1 MSGRPES
8 QGADESVAGAEPAA
22 APNADPVEE
31 AAAAAAEPRRA
42 GLGRV
47 VEAGLHGE
55 SVSARGLLEAI
66 GGWRGIA
73 ETLLPASVYLGVYV
87 FTRDA
92 RISAIAPL
100 VLAGAAFASRLIR
113 REPMQAALSGL
124 IGVVVCVAVTLV
136 TGRGEDYFLP
146 GFWINGA
153 WIAAHTISLL
163 VGWPLIGLLLGFLRG
178 SLTEWRRVPLLRR
191 AARLCTLLW
200 IAVFAARLLVQL
212 PLYFA
217 AQAGDTAATDA
228 LGLARLLMGVPL
240 FALAAI
246 LTWLVLSRVSAALDA
261 RPERTPSSDDPAS
274 ESVENTGRDAASE

>member
-1 MSGRPES
+1 MSVHPDPEEDRGPAAETEP
-8 QGADESVAGAEPAA
+8 GADPEAEPA
-22 APNADPVEE
+22 
-31 AAAAAAEPRRA
+31 RRSA

-55 SVSARGLLEAI
+55 AVSARGLLEAI

-73 ETLLPASVYLGVYV
+73 ETLLPATVYLTLYV
-87 FTRDA
+87 LTRDA
-92 RISAIAPL
+92 RVSAIAPL
-100 VLAGAAFASRLIR
+100 VLAALAFGWRLIR

-124 IGVVVCVAVTLV
+124 LGVIICVGVTMF
-136 TGRGEDYFLP
+136 TGRGEDYYLP
-146 GFWINGA
+146 GFWINAA

-178 SLTEWRRVPLLRR
+178 SLTEWRRVPMLRR
-191 AARLCTLLW
+191 AAQLCTLLW
-200 IAVFAARLLVQL
+200 IAAFAARLIVQL

-217 AQAGDTAATDA
+217 AQGGDTAATDA

-246 LTWLVLSRVSAALDA
+246 LTWLVLSRVSASLDGA
-261 RPERTPSSDDPAS
+261 RGAEPSSDDSSAG
-274 ESVENTGRDAASE
+274 SVENTGQDAPSE

>member
-1 MSGRPES
+1 MTERPELQS
-8 QGADESVAGAEPAA
+8 EAEPQDRSEA
-22 APNADPVEE
+22 AP
-31 AAAAAAEPRRA
+31 RA

-55 SVSARGLLEAI
+55 GVSARGVLEAI

-73 ETLLPASVYLGVYV
+73 ETLLPATVYLTIFV

-92 RISAIAPL
+92 RVSAIAPL
-100 VLAGAAFASRLIR
+100 ALALAAFGWRLFR

-124 IGVVVCVAVTLV
+124 LGVAICVGVTLF
-136 TGRGEDYFLP
+136 TGRGEDYYLP

-178 SLTEWRRVPLLRR
+178 SLTEWRRDPTLRR
-191 AARLCTLLW
+191 AARWCTLFW
-200 IAVFAARLLVQL
+200 IAAFASRLIVQL

-217 AQAGDTAATDA
+217 AQNGDAAATDA

-246 LTWLVLSRVSAALDA
+246 LTWLVLSRVSGGVDGRDDQAS
-261 RPERTPSSDDPAS
+261 SSDDSGPGSVAS
-274 ESVENTGRDAASE
+274 TGDNTPST

>member
-1 MSGRPES
+1 MNDRPEHAEQPEQS
-8 QGADESVAGAEPAA
+8 EPVQQPDQAQQSEPATG
-22 APNADPVEE
+22 PEG
-31 AAAAAAEPRRA
+31 RRSA

-55 SVSARGLLEAI
+55 AVSARGLLEAI

-73 ETLLPASVYLGVYV
+73 ETLVPATVYLTLFV

-100 VLAGAAFASRLIR
+100 VLAALAFAWRLIR

-124 IGVVVCVAVTLV
+124 LGVVICVGVTLF
-136 TGRGEDYFLP
+136 TGRGEDYYLP

-163 VGWPLIGLLLGFLRG
+163 VGWPLIGLLLGFMRG
-178 SLTEWRRVPLLRR
+178 SLTEWRKEPLLRR
-191 AARLCTLLW
+191 AARLCTLFW
-200 IAVFAARLLVQL
+200 IAAFSARLIVQL

-246 LTWLVLSRVSAALDA
+246 LTWLVLSRVSAGFDA
-261 RPERTPSSDDPAS
+261 ARGPAASSDDS
-274 ESVENTGRDAASE
+274 GTGSLENTGQDTSSE

>member
-1 MSGRPES
+1 MSGER
-8 QGADESVAGAEPAA
+8 
-22 APNADPVEE
+22 
-31 AAAAAAEPRRA
+31 RRA

-55 SVSARGLLEAI
+55 SVSARGLLQAI

-73 ETLLPASVYLGVYV
+73 ETLLPATVYLAVFV

-100 VLAGAAFASRLIR
+100 ALAGLSFAWRLIR
-113 REPMQAALSGL
+113 REPVQAALAGL
-124 IGVVVCVAVTLV
+124 LGVVVCVGVTLF
-136 TGRGEDYFLP
+136 TGRGEDYYLP
-146 GFWINGA
+146 GFWINAA
-153 WIAAHTISLL
+153 WIVAHTVSLL

-178 SLTEWRRVPLLRR
+178 SLTEWRRVPVLRR
-191 AARLCTLLW
+191 AATVCTLFW
-200 IAVFAARLLVQL
+200 IAAFAARLLVQL

-217 AQAGDTAATDA
+217 AQNGDTAATDA

-246 LTWLVLSRVSAALDA
+246 LTWLVLSRVSAALD
-261 RPERTPSSDDPAS
+261 RPVEADASSDDS
-274 ESVENTGRDAASE
+274 NHGSVENTGRNGSSA

>member
-1 MSGRPES
+1 VSDRPEHAEQPEQPEPVQQPDQAQQS
-8 QGADESVAGAEPAA
+8 EPAIG
-22 APNADPVEE
+22 PEG
-31 AAAAAAEPRRA
+31 RRSA

-55 SVSARGLLEAI
+55 AVSARGLLEAI

-73 ETLLPASVYLGVYV
+73 ETLVPATVYLTLFV

-100 VLAGAAFASRLIR
+100 VLAALAFAWRLIR

-124 IGVVVCVAVTLV
+124 LGV
-136 TGRGEDYFLP
+136 
-146 GFWINGA
+146 
-153 WIAAHTISLL
+153 ISLL
-163 VGWPLIGLLLGFLRG
+163 VGWPLIGLLLGFMRG
-178 SLTEWRRVPLLRR
+178 SLTQWRKEPLLRR
-191 AARLCTLLW
+191 AARLCTLFW
-200 IAVFAARLLVQL
+200 IAAFSARLIVQL

-217 AQAGDTAATDA
+217 AQGGDTAATDA

-246 LTWLVLSRVSAALDA
+246 LTWLVLSRVSAGFDA
-261 RPERTPSSDDPAS
+261 AQGAAASSDDSGAG
-274 ESVENTGRDAASE
+274 SVENTGQGAPSE